1 VIVAEEDPHPL
12 ERIIDDEEPRVRCL
26 EYLCE
31 QMLAGRSVEELQA
44 ELIASG
50 WSADDAEELCE
61 KARQQTR
68 HERGVVTQT
77 DVLQKSR
84 RNFRLGWTGGWML
97 AFLGFASVRRLLFAV
112 RSVRQL
118 TRRKRG

>member
-1 VIVAEEDPHPL
+1 MAEEEPHPL
-12 ERIIDDEEPRVRCL
+12 DRIIDDEEPRIRCL

-31 QMLAGRSVEELQA
+31 QMLAGRSVEELQT
-44 ELIASG
+44 ELIDSG

-68 HERGVVTQT
+68 HERGVVIQA
-77 DVLQKSR
+77 DVLQNSR

-97 AFLGFASVRRLLFAV
+97 AFLSFASLRRLIFAV
-112 RSVRQL
+112 RSMRQL
-118 TRRKRG
+118 TRRRRA